1 MNPFTETESIDIY
14 RLGKKHPAPIPEPER
29 EREFKFETDNMHTK
43 KHPAPI
49 PEPHYKP
56 GAMSTTNYKD
66 EYELVR
72 PDGTSENE
80 KRGTAVRELFGENQL
95 DETVHRLNKE
105 KIRWLYHW
113 FGFNRDPREI
123 LIPVEFRLLL
133 SSGLKLTE
141 TEEKLLDAI
150 NKKID
155 EMSIE
160 EQAAK
165 ANVIRKKWAT
175 VLRDHLWNLDEF
187 HPFVDTPQTKNI
199 IQTKYTKLSIVDKIP
214 LEDLPCLGVVRL
226 SSTVPGGIVRS
237 CADGPHNMCQ
247 YRFLMDHDGSFW
259 CIYNRI
265 CTKKTLKQVLNYQP
279 FEQEIESIDYVRI
292 GE

>member
-1 MNPFTETESIDIY
+1 MNPFTETKSVDIY
-14 RLGKKHPAPIPEPER
+14 GLGKNHPAPIP
-29 EREFKFETDNMHTK
+29 
-43 KHPAPI
+43 A
-49 PEPHYKP
+49 PEPVSYYKP
-56 GAMSTTNYKD
+56 GAMSTIHYKD
-66 EYELVR
+66 DYELVR

-80 KRGTAVRELFGENQL
+80 KRGTAVRELFGKNQL
-95 DETVHRLNKE
+95 DETFHRLNKE
-105 KIRWLYHW
+105 KIRWFYHW
-113 FGFNRDPREI
+113 FGFNRVDT
-123 LIPVEFRLLL
+123 LLPVELRLLL
-133 SSGLKLTE
+133 SSDLELTE
-141 TEEKLLDAI
+141 EEKELLNAE

-155 EMSIE
+155 EMSIAE
-160 EQAAK
+160 RAAK
-165 ANVIRKKWAT
+165 ANKIRKKWAT
-175 VLRDHLWNLDEF
+175 VLRDQLWNLDDF
-187 HPFVDTPQTKNI
+187 HPFVDTPQTRDI
-199 IQTKYTKLSIVDKIP
+199 IQKKYDDLINKDKIP